1 MTATERLRHLEDEVE
16 QLKTWAGPGQ
26 IQALLDGQ
34 RALRADMA
42 QVKVILERH
51 DRLLQGNKKD
61 VAGLKTDVAGL
72 KTDVAGLKT
81 DVAGLK
87 TDVAG
92 LKTDVAELRTD
103 VAELKSDMAEVKT
116 RLDGLPDEIV
126 RRLREAPPAG

>member
-1 MTATERLRHLEDEVE
+1 MTATERLRRLEDEVE

-26 IQALLDGQ
+26 VQALLDGQ

-61 VAGLKTDVAGL
+61 I
-72 KTDVAGLKT
+72 
-81 DVAGLK
+81 
-87 TDVAG
+87 AG
-92 LKTDVAELRTD
+92 LKTDVAELKSD
-103 VAELKSDMAEVKT
+103 MAELKSDMAEVKT

-126 RRLREAPPAG
+126 RRLREAPPAS